1 MLFSGLLFPFLPP
14 DCTGDEASADEEFA
28 AGADGGFEAGADAAL
43 DVAGEAELDAEAE
56 GKDDALD
63 AGSPDAGGPELIPRS
78 TRVLGSTSTPG

>member
-14 DCTGDEASADEEFA
+14 DCAEDEASADEEFA
-28 AGADGGFEAGADAAL
+28 AGADGGFEAGADASL

-56 GKDDALD
+56 EKDDALD